1 MQSISAYFQKF
12 ARPFKAAIVGI
23 VLATTTPVQTADA
36 AVSSDVAIGLGVFH
50 EPAKQIAEKANEL
63 LNNEL
68 LKHYKKEDIVP
79 GIVNV
84 KSKPSG
90 HVRYLDT
97 KPASVR
103 IGGQTVGAVAS
114 YFEVHARI
122 KLDADLTVGTR
133 KIAAVNTEQI
143 VQVLIIPHLKNG
155 VPAVDIQAKVISAT
169 ARKDRQAK
177 QKHANQF
184 RDRVRDAVNAELKK
198 HANRSF
204 DFGSLAGG
212 RLGNAGVINSI
223 EVYDS
228 GVRATLGK
236 AANSYAKDASS
247 KKAKSPG
254 KVTLYEHD
262 DYRGKECTL
271 DLRFYRKGVIHNIP
285 KGFPNDAMSSIQGDL
300 NGVTIIFYEHAN
312 GGGRQYKLTGNGSV
326 KDRTVR
332 DNGFNDKW
340 TSWKYVD

>member
-1 MQSISAYFQKF
+1 MQSISAYLQKL
-12 ARPFKAAIVGI
+12 ARPSTAAIIGI
-23 VLATTTPVQTADA
+23 VLATNTPVPSADA
-36 AVSSDVAIGLGVFH
+36 AVSKDVAIGLGVFH
-50 EPAKQIAEKANEL
+50 EPAKQIAAKADNL

-79 GIVNV
+79 GIVSV
-84 KSKPSG
+84 KTIPSG

-97 KPASVR
+97 KPASVKVD
-103 IGGQTVGAVAS
+103 GKMVGAIAS

-122 KLDADLTVGTR
+122 KLDADLTFDTR

-143 VQVLIIPHLKNG
+143 VEVLTIPRLENG
-155 VPAVDIQAKVISAT
+155 VPVVDIKAKVISAT
-169 ARKDRQAK
+169 ARKEREAK
-177 QKHANQF
+177 QKHADQF

-204 DFGSLAGG
+204 SPSSLAGG
-212 RLGNAGVINSI
+212 RLVKAGAVNLI

-228 GVRATLGK
+228 GVRAALGK
-236 AANSYAKDASS
+236 PSRGYARDASS
-247 KKAKSPG
+247 KRAKNPG
-254 KVTLYEHD
+254 KVYIYEHE

-271 DLRFYRKGVIHNIP
+271 DLRFYRKGVIYTIP
-285 KGFPNDAMSSIQGDL
+285 KGFPNDAMSSLEGNL

-312 GGGRQYKLTGNGSV
+312 GGGRQYKFTGNGSV
-326 KDRTVR
+326 KDRSLR
-332 DNGFNDKW
+332 DNDFNDKW